1 MGLIRA
7 DNLKNTNKSP
17 LQFTRINE
25 ISFVHC
31 EAAKANLGYFVKT
44 IDG

>member
-7 DNLKNTNKSP
+7 DSPKNLKKSP

-25 ISFVHC
+25 ISLVHC
-31 EAAKANLGYFVKT
+31 EAAKQTSESL
-44 IDG
+44 

>member
-7 DNLKNTNKSP
+7 DSLKNLNKSP

-25 ISFVHC
+25 ISLVHC
-31 EAAKANLGYFVKT
+31 KAARQTSKSL
-44 IDG
+44 